1 MEFGLIKQFWNYFY
15 TWIVLCVRI
24 MGTLGYCKLQTIIYS
39 LIKYIKTGK
48 ELTFG
53 YLFLKIVRFIK
64 NIYMGYGA

>member
-1 MEFGLIKQFWNYFY
+1 MEFGLIKTILKLSLYMN
-15 TWIVLCVRI
+15 CI
-24 MGTLGYCKLQTIIYS
+24 MCMNNGYSRYCKLQTIIYS